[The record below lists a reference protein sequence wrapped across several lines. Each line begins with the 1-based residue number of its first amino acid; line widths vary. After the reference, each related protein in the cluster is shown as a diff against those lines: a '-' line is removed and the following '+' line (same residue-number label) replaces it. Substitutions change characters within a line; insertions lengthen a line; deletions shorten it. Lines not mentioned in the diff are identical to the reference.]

1 MYNKDFLRQVLD
13 EKKSLLKIKDV
24 RFINVPVYDELAVQ
38 NFWP

>member
-24 RFINVPVYDELAVQ
+24 RFINVPVYDELAVK
-38 NFWP
+38 NIWP